1 MSTSRLSN
9 RLSPSSVYRLLS
21 TVISAPRL
29 SNHPWSTTLTTLLLL
44 LLDTRYSIM
53 KNQCQREFN
62 CSVQFSIHHLTILF
76 IYHPEPTANLQG
88 INHWLW
94 LLWLTWCLHS
104 CLSGLSAVCSCMY
117 VWMNEWMYVC
127 NVCMYVCMYVSKY
140 VQYVCMYV
148 LYCTVL
154 YCTVL
159 YCTVLYCTVLYC
171 MYVCTYGSVM
181 ISGSDVVI
189 SEKVIQ
195 WYTVYRW
202 ALYNNNYNYK

>member
-29 SNHPWSTTLTTLLLL
+29 SNHPWSTTLTTLL

-117 VWMNEWMYVC
+117 EWMNECMYV
-127 NVCMYVCMYVSKY
+127 MYVCMYVSKY
-140 VQYVCMYV
+140 VQYVCMY
-148 LYCTVL
+148 
-154 YCTVL
+154 
-159 YCTVLYCTVLYC
+159 CTVLYCTVLYC
-171 MYVCTYGSVM
+171 MYVRMAQS
-181 ISGSDVVI
+181 
-189 SEKVIQ
+189 
-195 WYTVYRW
+195 W
-202 ALYNNNYNYK
+202 